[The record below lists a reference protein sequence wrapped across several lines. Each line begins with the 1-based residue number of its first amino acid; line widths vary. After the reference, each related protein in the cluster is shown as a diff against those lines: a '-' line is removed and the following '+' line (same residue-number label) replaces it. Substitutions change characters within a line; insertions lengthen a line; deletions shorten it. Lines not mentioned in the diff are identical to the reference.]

1 MAITAEEL
9 RVLISAQ
16 DNASDTLMGLANV
29 MDGLGTSAM
38 GMGDNIFKGVSKAQ
52 MALMGL
58 GAMAGVGIAYS
69 VYQAAQFEKEMQIV
83 SAVSGVTGDELN
95 SLGNEAKALGQKYG
109 VSATEMA
116 QGLQVL
122 GRAGVE
128 AGVQLDVLNS
138 ALEMVSLEDM
148 PTEQASENLVNI
160 IKMYGDSLENA
171 GMYSDT
177 LIHASMIST
186 ASIEGLMEA
195 FKFAGGGAKTLGW
208 DVRDLTAALA
218 TLIEQGLD
226 PSMAGTAMRAFQS
239 IWTKDADVAKKAAA
253 GLQEIGLSHESFI
266 DSDGKAI
273 PILEAVDKLYG
284 SLSEKFGSVK
294 EHGVEWTQ
302 VLGKIFIPAQ
312 ADKLTR
318 LFTGMEEGQG
328 LLSKY
333 TGQMNENFDATKAVE
348 TAQQGLSN
356 TLKRTWVAFQN
367 LAINVGTGFL
377 PILRVLAGGLEEVTK
392 FLSENEWATM
402 ALAGGLTILAGA
414 ALLTAAAWGKNLIIG
429 TLNSGYD
436 ILRGIIPSLIGQKAL
451 ETSAVEKNTL
461 AWVQNALAIR
471 GANSSI
477 QTPVGSGF
485 SMLGDLGGSGPRQG
499 GYLQR
504 AGALGSGFIGSLG
517 SIEALG
523 TSIPLMIPVLVGVA
537 AAAAAVYLWFS
548 HLDGVYERVGK
559 KVEELRGDEKR
570 LTDRLHEQREAL
582 KGVKEGTKAYD
593 DLNAALQVTQ
603 QELDKVIDK
612 IYQQNAA
619 MYAAEASD
627 PRKMLSAESGATE
640 PMILQQAG
648 SGPFGIGVGF
658 VQQGIG
664 QSLGYSSN
672 VIGAQEEYLQSYQ
685 KWATP
690 TVEHQLQAAYKYMS
704 DASNLALL
712 QKQKDNPNSLTDE
725 DKRNIEQIDNYLKG
739 IVGKDNVKG
748 AKDMYFAE
756 LKLAEARKKLDDA
769 MGRLWMSVINL
780 VLAFFGLGG
789 ETTDETGKQKDLGAQ
804 MSETADKI
812 NKASEKVYN
821 LIDAIDQFI
830 KNVDW
835 WIQELQGKHPDTPQ
849 ETQAKNVLNTGQPNA
864 NPSTNVVGIPNV
876 PTTPVWDPLAQIRQN
891 SPLVISKGKPG
902 QLNQGTTEIRL
913 PDVDPDRFAKERA
926 ETKKAL
932 LSKGGGGNNYT
943 IIVYANTK
951 KDADAVGQ
959 KVRETLENLNK

>member
-1 MAITAEEL
+1 VVVAEEL
-9 RVLISAQ
+9 LVNVRAQ
-16 DNASDTLMGLANV
+16 DQASDVLNNLQHMMENTGAAATDMGINMMSGASMGKV
-29 MDGLGTSAM
+29 AIIAM
-38 GMGDNIFKGVSKAQ
+38 GAAAAI
-52 MALMGL
+52 AL
-58 GAMAGVGIAYS
+58 
-69 VYQAAQFEKEMQIV
+69 VYAIDQAADFEKEMQVV
-83 SAVSGVTGDELN
+83 SAVSDVSGQALHD
-95 SLGNEAKALGQKYG
+95 LGNEAMALGQSYG
-109 VSATEMA
+109 IAAEEVAGS
-116 QGLQVL
+116 LQVL

-128 AGVQLDVLNS
+128 AAVQMEVLNS
-138 ALEMVSLEDM
+138 AMEMSTMEGGSYSV
-148 PTEQASENLVNI
+148 EQSSENLVNTV
-160 IKMYGDSLENA
+160 KMYGDTLENA
-171 GMYSDT
+171 SYYSDAF
-177 LIHASMIST
+177 IHASKIST
-186 ASIEGLMEA
+186 ASIQGLNQAMI
-195 FKFAGGGAKTLGW
+195 FAGGDAKMIGW
-208 DVRDLTAALA
+208 EFKDLVAVFAALE
-218 TLIEQGLD
+218 EQGLRSD
-226 PSMAGTAMRAFQS
+226 IAGTSVRSMLS
-239 IWTKDADVAKKAAA
+239 LWTKETPKAEK
-253 GLQEIGLSHESFI
+253 GLSAIGLAHEDFI
-266 DSDGKAI
+266 DASGKAKS
-273 PILEAVDKLYG
+273 PLESTKILYEALFSTLG
-284 SLSEKFGSVK
+284 SIKDNGPA
-294 EHGVEWTQ
+294 W
-302 VLGKIFIPAQ
+302 AQ
-312 ADKLTR
+312 ALNQIFPGAGGGKLAR
-318 LFTGMEEGQG
+318 LFTGMEEGKGILENYTDKMHENYDASKDIETVQAS
-328 LLSKY
+328 LSMTWNRTTTAFNNLMIKI
-333 TGQMNENFDATKAVE
+333 GQ
-348 TAQQGLSN
+348 
-356 TLKRTWVAFQN
+356 
-367 LAINVGTGFL
+367 GFL
-377 PILRVLAGGLEEVTK
+377 PILTVLVGGFEKLFG
-392 FLSENEWATM
+392 FLSTNEVAVTLLTGALTLLAAAGLAV
-402 ALAGGLTILAGA
+402 ALAWSKNMIVNAVSAGYD
-414 ALLTAAAWGKNLIIG
+414 LLLKGVRTLIGEKTFETAAIEA
-429 TLNSGYD
+429 
-436 ILRGIIPSLIGQKAL
+436 
-451 ETSAVEKNTL
+451 NTL
-461 AWVQNALAIR
+461 AWEKNVIAQQLSGQGISVGRAGGKSVGMPLF
-471 GANSSI
+471 
-477 QTPVGSGF
+477 TPVGQT
-485 SMLGDLGGSGPRQG
+485 GGRAG
-499 GYLQR
+499 GLAQK
-504 AGALGSGFIGSLG
+504 ALGALGTFELLG
-517 SIEALG
+517 S
-523 TSIPLMIPVLVGVA
+523 SIPVLIPVLIAIA
-537 AAAAAVYLWFS
+537 AAAAGVYLWFN

-812 NKASEKVYN
+812 NKASEKVYK

>member
-1 MAITAEEL
+1 MVVAEEL
-9 RVLISAQ
+9 LVNVRAQ
-16 DNASDTLMGLANV
+16 DQASDVLNNLQHMMENTGAAATDMGIDMMSGASMGKV
-29 MDGLGTSAM
+29 AIIAM
-38 GMGDNIFKGVSKAQ
+38 GAAAAI
-52 MALMGL
+52 AL
-58 GAMAGVGIAYS
+58 
-69 VYQAAQFEKEMQIV
+69 VYAIDQAADFEKEMQVV
-83 SAVSGVTGDELN
+83 SAVSDVSGQALQD
-95 SLGNEAKALGQKYG
+95 LGNEAMALGQSYG
-109 VSATEMA
+109 IAAEEVAAS
-116 QGLQVL
+116 LQVL

-128 AGVQLDVLNS
+128 AAVQMEVLNS
-138 ALEMVSLEDM
+138 AMEMSTMEGGSYSV
-148 PTEQASENLVNI
+148 EQSSENLVNTV
-160 IKMYGDSLENA
+160 KMYGDTLENA
-171 GMYSDT
+171 SYYSDAF
-177 LIHASMIST
+177 IHASKIST
-186 ASIEGLMEA
+186 ASIQGLNQAMI
-195 FKFAGGGAKTLGW
+195 FAGGDAKMIGW
-208 DVRDLTAALA
+208 EFKDLVAVFAALE
-218 TLIEQGLD
+218 EQGLRSD
-226 PSMAGTAMRAFQS
+226 IAGTSVRSMLS
-239 IWTKDADVAKKAAA
+239 LWTKETPKAEK
-253 GLQEIGLSHESFI
+253 GLSAIGLAHEDFI
-266 DSDGKAI
+266 DASGKAKS
-273 PILEAVDKLYG
+273 PLESTKILYEALFSTLG
-284 SLSEKFGSVK
+284 SIKDNGPA
-294 EHGVEWTQ
+294 W
-302 VLGKIFIPAQ
+302 AQ
-312 ADKLTR
+312 ALNQIFPGAGGGKLAR
-318 LFTGMEEGQG
+318 LFTGMEEGKGILENYTDKMHENYDASKDIETVQAS
-328 LLSKY
+328 LSMTWNRTTTAFNNLMIKI
-333 TGQMNENFDATKAVE
+333 GQ
-348 TAQQGLSN
+348 
-356 TLKRTWVAFQN
+356 
-367 LAINVGTGFL
+367 GFL
-377 PILRVLAGGLEEVTK
+377 PILTVLVGGFEKLFG
-392 FLSENEWATM
+392 FLSTNEVAVTLLTGALTLLAAAGLAV
-402 ALAGGLTILAGA
+402 ALAWSKNMIVNAVSAGYD
-414 ALLTAAAWGKNLIIG
+414 LLLKGVRTLIGEKTFETAAIEA
-429 TLNSGYD
+429 
-436 ILRGIIPSLIGQKAL
+436 
-451 ETSAVEKNTL
+451 NTL
-461 AWVQNALAIR
+461 AWEKNVIAQQLSGQGISVGRAGGKSVGTPLF
-471 GANSSI
+471 
-477 QTPVGSGF
+477 TPVGQT
-485 SMLGDLGGSGPRQG
+485 GGRAG
-499 GYLQR
+499 GLAQK
-504 AGALGSGFIGSLG
+504 ALGALGTFELLG
-517 SIEALG
+517 S
-523 TSIPLMIPVLVGVA
+523 SIPVLIPVLIAIA
-537 AAAAAVYLWFS
+537 AAAAGVYLWFN
-548 HLDGVYERVGK
+548 HLDGIYKKVGK

-627 PRKMLSAESGATE
+627 PRKMLSAEGGATE
-640 PMILQQAG
+640 SLMLQQAG

-812 NKASEKVYN
+812 NKASEKVYK

-932 LSKGGGGNNYT
+932 LSKGGGGNTYN
-943 IIVYANTK
+943 IIVYANNK
-951 KDADAVGQ
+951 KEGQ
-959 KVRETLENLNK
+959 EAGQAFRKELENLK